1 MLTRWTTVAIASMT
15 LVAQAAF
22 PATAGKPVPAGEC
35 VQATRG
41 TVYSNIANDRHR
53 CEVVGNRLMVI
64 DFGRKEAAPEGTYR
78 EIPGGRNCRVGKDG
92 IILSC
97 RLE

>member
-1 MLTRWTTVAIASMT
+1 MRMRWTTIAAAAMT
-15 LVAQAAF
+15 LAAQAAY

-41 TVYSNIANDRHR
+41 TVYSNIANDRYR

-64 DFGRKEAAPEGTYR
+64 DLGRKEAAPEGTYR
-78 EIPGGRNCRVGKDG
+78 EIPGGRSCLVGKDG